1 MTAIPSIRIAH
12 TSATDARSAVRDFHA
27 EVAGLD
33 MALVVFFC
41 SSHYDLG
48 ALSDEMNLL
57 FPDVPVIGCTTAGE
71 IGPAGY
77 RKQSLVG
84 VGFPMQ
90 GFTVAVG
97 RLDHLQQFRDETGKA
112 LVGTLKAGLDE
123 QAPDTAPCNRNRFA
137 MQLIDG
143 LSNREEAVVHAFQ
156 HALRDTPMFGGSAG
170 DDSKAEQ
177 TWVFCDGAFHTD
189 SAVLAII
196 DTIYPFTI
204 IKTHH
209 FVGGQERLVVTEVDI
224 PRRTV
229 KELNGLP
236 AAEEYARVLGVRPEQ
251 LDASSFAAS
260 PVVIRING
268 TDYVRSIR
276 SANPDGS
283 LTFYCAIDKGLVLR
297 VAQGVDFIGNL
308 QRTFDEIHA
317 SIGTPQLVIACDC
330 TFRNIELA
338 NKGLI
343 GEAEGVFADNHVVG
357 FNTYGEQFMG
367 IHINQTLTGIAIG
380 AQVGGMND

>member
-1 MTAIPSIRIAH
+1 MTAIPSIKIAQ
-12 TSATDARSAVRDFHA
+12 TCATDARSAVRDFHA
-27 EVAGLD
+27 EVARPD
-33 MALVVFFC
+33 MALAVFFC
-41 SSHYDLG
+41 SSHYDLA

-57 FPDVPVIGCTTAGE
+57 FPEVPVIGCTTAGE

-77 RKQSLVG
+77 RKHSLVG
-84 VGFPMQ
+84 VGFSAQ

-97 RLDHLQQFRDETGKA
+97 RLDHLQQFRDEAGKA
-112 LVGTLKAGLDE
+112 LVSTLKAELDG
-123 QAPDTAPCNRNRFA
+123 QTGDSASCNRFA

-156 HALRDTPMFGGSAG
+156 QALRDTPLFGGSAG
-170 DDSKAEQ
+170 DDSKAER

-229 KELNGLP
+229 KEINGLP
-236 AAEEYARVLGVRPEQ
+236 AAEEYARVLGVRPED
-251 LDASSFAAS
+251 LDASSFSAS
-260 PVVIRING
+260 PVVVRING

-297 VAQGVDFIGNL
+297 IAQGVDFIGNL

-380 AQVGGMND
+380 GQVGGVND